1 MTSNYTPPNLVT
13 PTSGGN
19 TGDGSLKGKLTVQA
33 NTAPP
38 TANSSTTNLLEAY
51 NTGQPLIFT
60 YVNSSGIA
68 WTVLTGP
75 ASTENVAILSKP
87 PDTSS
92 LDGKGGDEAITYL
105 DNFVVMAILQATTIY
120 PPSYYHAAGA
130 DVAGV
135 GLVLSPLFGLDNRT
149 GLTAADSSTTTLYT
163 TTTAASQVYRVT
175 ARVFGVSG
183 TISSAVYTIGWTEGG
198 TSMTE
203 TVSISAVSTL
213 DSQVFL
219 LQPDNDT
226 TITAKLTTLSGT
238 SPKVNVTATVEQM
251 A

>member
-13 PTSGGN
+13 PTPGGN

-87 PDTSS
+87 SDTSS

-105 DNFVVMAILQATTIY
+105 DNFVDMATLQATTIY

-130 DVAGV
+130 NVAGV

-149 GLTAADSSTTTLYT
+149 GLTAADSSTTTLY

-203 TVSISAVSTL
+203 TVSISAVSTM
-213 DSQVFL
+213 DSAVFL
-219 LQPDNDT
+219 LQPDDGKA
-226 TITAKLTTLSGT
+226 ITVQLTTLSGT
-238 SPKVNVTATVEQM
+238 SPVVNVAATVEEM

>member
-13 PTSGGN
+13 PTPNGN
-19 TGDGSLKGKLTVQA
+19 AGDGSLKGKLTLQA
-33 NTAPP
+33 NSAPP
-38 TANSSTTNLLEAY
+38 TADSSTTNLLEAY
-51 NTGQPLIFT
+51 NTGQPLVFT

-68 WTVLTGP
+68 WTVFTGP

-87 PDTSS
+87 SDTSS

-105 DNFVVMAILQATTIY
+105 DNFVDMAILQANTIY

-130 DVAGV
+130 SVAVAGL
-135 GLVLSPLFGLDNRT
+135 GLPPIFGLDNRT
-149 GLTAADSSTTTLYT
+149 GLTATDSSAKTLY

-175 ARVFGVSG
+175 ARVFGKSG

-203 TVSISAVSTL
+203 TVSISAVSTI
-213 DSQVFL
+213 DSAVFL
-219 LQPDNDT
+219 LQPDDGKA
-226 TITAKLTTLSGT
+226 ITVQLTTLTGT
-238 SPKVNVTATVEQM
+238 SPVVDVAATLEEM